1 MEKRSFPERI
11 CPTKGIPPVTGESP
25 DVLILGSFP
34 GIQSLRKK
42 EYYGNPQNHFWK
54 IMESLFTIGSDLSYD
69 VKISRLVGYQIAL
82 WDVIHSC
89 CRDGSADTRIRD
101 PVFNDI
107 AGFLKLHPTIRFIVL
122 NGNSAGQYY
131 RRMKITGSVHAEMLP
146 STSTANTRY
155 SLGEKIRS
163 WEIIQLQT
171 SRGNGRKN

>member
-1 MEKRSFPERI
+1 
-11 CPTKGIPPVTGESP
+11 
-25 DVLILGSFP
+25 
-34 GIQSLRKK
+34 
-42 EYYGNPQNHFWK
+42 
-54 IMESLFTIGSDLSYD
+54 
-69 VKISRLVGYQIAL
+69 VGYQIAL

>member
-11 CPTKGIPPVTGESP
+11 CPTKGLPPVTGESP
-25 DVLILGSFP
+25 AVLILGSFP

-107 AGFLKLHPTIRFIVL
+107 AGFLKLHPTIRFIVM
-122 NGNSAGQYY
+122 NGNSAGQYFH
-131 RRMKITGSVHAEMLP
+131 RMKITGSVHSEVLP
-146 STSTANTRY
+146 STSPANTHC
-155 SLGEKIRS
+155 SLSEKIRR
-163 WEIIQLQT
+163 WKII
-171 SRGNGRKN
+171 RMKAIPE